1 MVTNNMDLIRG
12 DKSEWLGR
20 FRIDE
25 YIIEKDKYIKGNW
38 QKNLITN
45 KWKEQMA
52 LVTTGIYEPYKITMY
67 YLGLGNDDTAVVA
80 TNTEMNNIVGELKE
94 PIVSSIHNNTTPNI
108 AQGSWYY
115 ESTEAQYYDT
125 LKEIALFS
133 LDGLLMLTHAL
144 ISPTV
149 TFNNTKTLNVLYEV
163 EY

>member
-1 MVTNNMDLIRG
+1 MVTNYDLVRG

-38 QKNLITN
+38 QKNLITD

-52 LVTTGIYEPYKITMY
+52 LVTTGVYEPYKITMY
-67 YLGLGNDDTAVVA
+67 YLGLGNDDTAPISS
-80 TNTEMNNIVGELKE
+80 NTAMNSQVGDLKE
-94 PIVSSIHNNTTPNI
+94 PITSSIHNNTTYNI
-108 AQGSWYY
+108 GQGSWYY

-144 ISPTV
+144 ITPNV